1 MGSVQFLGS
10 DMHNT
15 TRRPTNM
22 KKAADRIVK
31 SYGRSR
37 LNYLMN
43 NAELVLK
50 NEPVIRRNYEPM
62 SFFKKLTV

>member
-1 MGSVQFLGS
+1 MKNILGKLLGS
-10 DMHNT
+10 AN
-15 TRRPTNM
+15 
-22 KKAADRIVK
+22 DRIVK